1 MDSWVRK
8 IPWRKNRL
16 PITVFLGFSSATD
29 GKDSACNVG
38 DLSSI
43 PGLERSPGG
52 GHGNPLQYSCLGN
65 PHGQRSLVGYSP
77 WGCKEL
83 DMTEQLTL
91 SFSSY
96 LSCTLSV
103 CSVFK
108 ATVNLFSRGSDRF
121 TYPPAMYEGSDF
133 STSLL
138 AFGTVTV
145 YHSSSE
151 MCGDGLSQ
159 A

>member
-1 MDSWVRK
+1 M
-8 IPWRKNRL
+8 
-16 PITVFLGFSSATD
+16 
-29 GKDSACNVG
+29 
-38 DLSSI
+38 
-43 PGLERSPGG
+43 
-52 GHGNPLQYSCLGN
+52 
-65 PHGQRSLVGYSP
+65 GYSP